1 MEKEMERGSKV
12 YVIYLSFLRK
22 RRERSVLVK
31 SSLKED
37 SNERVLVKP
46 SIEKDS
52 SIADLDEVASSEDSD
67 EPGTTCKK
75 EALVE
80 VHDDLVDSDKRH

>member
-1 MEKEMERGSKV
+1 M

-22 RRERSVLVK
+22 RERRSVLVK
-31 SSLKED
+31 
-37 SNERVLVKP
+37 P
-46 SIEKDS
+46 PIEKDS

>member
-1 MEKEMERGSKV
+1 MLTYCTIIISILPFE
-12 YVIYLSFLRK
+12 IYH
-22 RRERSVLVK
+22 
-31 SSLKED
+31 
-37 SNERVLVKP
+37 
-46 SIEKDS
+46 IYIYS

-80 VHDDLVDSDKRH
+80 VHDLVDSDNRH

>member
-1 MEKEMERGSKV
+1 M

-22 RRERSVLVK
+22 RERRS
-31 SSLKED
+31 
-37 SNERVLVKP
+37 VLVKP

-80 VHDDLVDSDKRH
+80 VHDLVDSDNRH

>member
-1 MEKEMERGSKV
+1 MSGTEAFSGKE
-12 YVIYLSFLRK
+12 
-22 RRERSVLVK
+22 RRRS
-31 SSLKED
+31 
-37 SNERVLVKP
+37 VLVKP

-80 VHDDLVDSDKRH
+80 VDDDLVDSDEETLIFNQ

>member
-1 MEKEMERGSKV
+1 M

-67 EPGTTCKK
+67 VKPGTCKRK
-75 EALVE
+75 ALAE
-80 VHDDLVDSDKRH
+80 VHDLVDSDNRH

>member
-1 MEKEMERGSKV
+1 M

-22 RRERSVLVK
+22 RERRS
-31 SSLKED
+31 
-37 SNERVLVKP
+37 VLVKP

-80 VHDDLVDSDKRH
+80 VHDDLVDSDKETLIFNQ

>member
-1 MEKEMERGSKV
+1 M
-12 YVIYLSFLRK
+12 YVRYWSFLRK
-22 RRERSVLVK
+22 RE
-31 SSLKED
+31 KE
-37 SNERVLVKP
+37 
-46 SIEKDS
+46 IS

-80 VHDDLVDSDKRH
+80 VHDDLVDSDKETLIFNQ

>member
-1 MEKEMERGSKV
+1 M

-22 RRERSVLVK
+22 RERRS
-31 SSLKED
+31 
-37 SNERVLVKP
+37 VLVKP

>member
-1 MEKEMERGSKV
+1 MSGTEAFSGKE
-12 YVIYLSFLRK
+12 
-22 RRERSVLVK
+22 RRRS
-31 SSLKED
+31 
-37 SNERVLVKP
+37 VLVKP